1 MYFKSS
7 LVTDGPYVQFNSVC
21 PYVRGF
27 PGGSVVK
34 NPFANAGGP
43 GGTSFIPGLGRSPGE
58 GTGNPLKYSCLENSM
73 DRRAWRAT
81 ICGVA
86 KSQTQCSNWALTHP
100 HISRMVIFGLGFQD
114 KLYPFALCRQKKT
127 KTKTKTKKTKKPYR
141 IPLYSIH
148 AVVSVGRLC
157 PTLLWPHGLQPT
169 RLLCRWDFP
178 GKYTEVGCHFL
189 LWYSIYISYL

>member
-27 PGGSVVK
+27 PGGLVVK

-127 KTKTKTKKTKKPYR
+127 KTKTKTKKQKNPIEY
-141 IPLYSIH
+141 LYILYMLLFQLVGYVRLFCDLMDCSLPDSSVDGISQASILKWV
-148 AVVSVGRLC
+148 AIFFSGIL
-157 PTLLWPHGLQPT
+157 
-169 RLLCRWDFP
+169 
-178 GKYTEVGCHFL
+178 
-189 LWYSIYISYL
+189 YI